1 MRLFTPPHILV
12 NSVAGITLKLIDTFT
27 KPNLLSAITF
37 SSAVN
42 VKGAGGRLLFGNELK
57 KRSEIYQN
65 VQTMMTSI

>member
-1 MRLFTPPHILV
+1 MEIQLMARDGHKNTPPHILV

-42 VKGAGGRLLFGNELK
+42 VKGAGGRLHFGNM
-57 KRSEIYQN
+57 N
-65 VQTMMTSI
+65 

>member
-1 MRLFTPPHILV
+1 VRLFTPPHILV

-42 VKGAGGRLLFGNELK
+42 VKGAGGNESLPFHQNQQ
-57 KRSEIYQN
+57 SEP
-65 VQTMMTSI
+65 